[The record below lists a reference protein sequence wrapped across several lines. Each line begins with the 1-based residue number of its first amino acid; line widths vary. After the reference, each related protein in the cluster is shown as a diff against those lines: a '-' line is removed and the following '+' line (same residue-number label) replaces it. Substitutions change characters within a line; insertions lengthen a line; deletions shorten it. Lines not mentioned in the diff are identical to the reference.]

1 MFGHNYLLGD
11 IVEIIHAQGGAL
23 SKIVENIPE
32 PLNSGRLTLDERIEA
47 LKAAP
52 LYSETGMSSYEVERL
67 ALKDFSPTNGE
78 RYVIGFTGF
87 RIAPLRED
95 VVSRFQVTFEKLIHP
110 PATVSSTTHLSEG
123 AIVNAGS
130 IFASG
135 VKAGKHV
142 TINRGATIGHD
153 SRLGDYV
160 VVQPGVN
167 IAGYVK
173 VGHGAVIGIGA
184 STIED
189 LTIGEFSMVA
199 AGSVVTKDVAP
210 YTLVA
215 GVPAMPV
222 REINSGLGKER
233 GGVRGGSLP
242 S

>member
-1 MFGHNYLLGD
+1 MDNYVMFGHNYLLGD
-11 IVEIIHAQGGAL
+11 IVEIIHAQGGVL

-32 PLNSGRLTLDERIEA
+32 PRNLGRLTLDERI
-47 LKAAP
+47 KAFKSAS
-52 LYSETGMSSYEVERL
+52 LYPEKGLASYEVERL
-67 ALKDFSPTNGE
+67 AISDFSPTEGE

-87 RIAPLRED
+87 KIAPLRED
-95 VVSRFQVTFEKLIHP
+95 VVSRFHVTFEKLIHP
-110 PATVSSTTHLSEG
+110 TATVSLTTHLSEG
-123 AIVNAGS
+123 VIVNAGS

-135 VKAGKHV
+135 VKVGRHV
-142 TINRGATIGHD
+142 TVNRGATIGHD
-153 SRLGDYV
+153 SSLGDYV
-160 VVQPGVN
+160 VVQPGVD

-222 REINSGLGKER
+222 REINSGLGKE
-233 GGVRGGSLP
+233 G
-242 S
+242 